1 MTAFRPGLAVAVQGL
16 TKRFG
21 DRSVLQGVDLVLAP
35 GELVAIVGR
44 SGCGKTTLLR
54 ILAGL
59 ESASEGE
66 VTLRQPPGRDSGPV
80 RMVFQEPRLLPWRT
94 VAQNVALGA
103 GGARDA
109 AAVSQALAQVGLA
122 GREADWPAVLS
133 GGQRQRVSLARALVS
148 RPGLLLLDEPLG
160 ALDALTRLEMQEL
173 IETIWRR
180 EGFSGVL
187 VTHDVDE
194 AVALADRVVV
204 LQDGQASL
212 EVAVDVPRPRRR
224 HGGPGAAALA
234 RAAERLLS
242 ELLGRTGPAAADRHC
257 A

>member
-1 MTAFRPGLAVAVQGL
+1 MTAFRPGLAVAVQALG
-16 TKRFG
+16 KRFG
-21 DRSVLQGVDLVLAP
+21 DRAVLQGVQLTIAP

-59 ESASEGE
+59 EASSEGE
-66 VTLRQPPGRDSGPV
+66 VLLRDPPGHAAGPV

-103 GGARDA
+103 VGPPEVVAR
-109 AAVSQALAQVGLA
+109 AVAEALAQVGLA
-122 GREADWPAVLS
+122 GRGGDWPAVLS

-173 IETIWRR
+173 IEAIWRR

-194 AVALADRVVV
+194 AVALADRVIV
-204 LQDGQASL
+204 LQDGRVSL
-212 EVAVDVPRPRRR
+212 ELAVDLPRPRPR
-224 HGGPGAAALA
+224 HGGTVAGLVD
-234 RAAERLLS
+234 RLLS
-242 ELLGRTGPAAADRHC
+242 ELLGRTAPVDAARVC